1 MNPPPYFPFHA
12 PYGTAPAHNARP
24 KLSDIEDDNR
34 RQQLAI
40 SQLRQK
46 LDQAWDQIQEFQA
59 IAERAAAE
67 NEAMKQNMAAGQ
79 RKLEEERSGKRK
91 LEEEVKGALN
101 ENARLRLVAEASDAK
116 RARAEA
122 DLLHAKTDCKRQ
134 AALVQQVQAELSEAK
149 TAAESLKLQK
159 DYLSTSNKNT
169 TARNTVLLAE
179 VLDLK
184 AKASKVKEEP
194 AVGAKYTKLQAEYDA
209 LASENKQLQAK
220 LCKAKAMAKDRAER
234 LAKIAALAQ
243 GPTKGM

>member
-1 MNPPPYFPFHA
+1 MNPPPYFHA
-12 PYGTAPAHNARP
+12 PYGAPPAHTAR
-24 KLSDIEDDNR
+24 LSDLQDDNR

-220 LCKAKAMAKDRAER
+220 LSKAKAAAKERAER

-243 GPTKGM
+243 GPTKGV

>member
-1 MNPPPYFPFHA
+1 M
-12 PYGTAPAHNARP
+12 
-24 KLSDIEDDNR
+24 
-34 RQQLAI
+34 
-40 SQLRQK
+40 
-46 LDQAWDQIQEFQA
+46 
-59 IAERAAAE
+59 
-67 NEAMKQNMAAGQ
+67 
-79 RKLEEERSGKRK
+79 
-91 LEEEVKGALN
+91 
-101 ENARLRLVAEASDAK
+101 
-116 RARAEA
+116 
-122 DLLHAKTDCKRQ
+122 
-134 AALVQQVQAELSEAK
+134 QQVQAELSEAK

-220 LCKAKAMAKDRAER
+220 LSKAKAAAKERAER

-243 GPTKGM
+243 GPTKGV

>member
-1 MNPPPYFPFHA
+1 MNPPPYFHA
-12 PYGTAPAHNARP
+12 PYGAPPAHTAR
-24 KLSDIEDDNR
+24 LSDLQDDNR

-40 SQLRQK
+40 TQLRQK

-220 LCKAKAMAKDRAER
+220 LSKAKAAAKERAER

-243 GPTKGM
+243 GPAKGV